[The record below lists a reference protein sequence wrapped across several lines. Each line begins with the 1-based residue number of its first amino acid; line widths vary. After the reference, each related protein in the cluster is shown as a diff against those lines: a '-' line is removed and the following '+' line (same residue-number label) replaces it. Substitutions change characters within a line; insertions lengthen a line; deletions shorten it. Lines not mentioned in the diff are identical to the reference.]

1 MHQYAILY
9 HPGHN
14 RVYYEESKRF
24 CLYELEAVAQRA
36 GLNAQQAQLSRI
48 GGVDY
53 ITFACPEPLGEEA
66 VRDLFHLSFLYA
78 LFERMD
84 DGLLRP
90 MAAPDFHTLDPG
102 ISSMLKYTGK
112 TNERFT
118 RTMVNLAVSA
128 AAFPR
133 QERIRLLD
141 PVAGKGTTLF
151 EAASCGYDA
160 YGIEIGDNV
169 VVEVYHF
176 FKQYLER
183 ARMKHTFHK
192 ERVSGPNKSFTAT
205 RYHFQYAGD
214 KASFKGDDAQTLEIV
229 AGDSA
234 HADTYFRKES
244 FHVVVGDLP
253 YGVQHGNVTG
263 QKQNALTRNPKELV
277 KHCLPAWQA
286 VLKPG
291 GTLVLA
297 WNCQVLPREALAA
310 IIREAG
316 MTVLEGEAYSHF
328 SHRVDQSIQ
337 RDLIVAQKPFKAQ
350 ADPMKDCVQC

>member
-24 CLYELEAVAQRA
+24 CLYELAALCQRA
-36 GLNAQQAQLSRI
+36 GLTLEEVQLARI

-53 ITFACPEPLGEEA
+53 ITFACPEPLEGRA
-66 VRDLFHLSFLYA
+66 IQDLFHLSFLYA
-78 LFERMD
+78 LFERTG

-90 MAAPDFHTLDPG
+90 VAAPDFRALDPG

-112 TNERFT
+112 TNELFT

-128 AAFPR
+128 ADPPR
-133 QERIRLLD
+133 NERIRLLD

-160 YGIEIGDNV
+160 YGVEIGDSV
-169 VVEVYHF
+169 VAEAYHF

-192 ERVSGPNKSFTAT
+192 ERVSGPHKSFTAT
-205 RYHFQYAGD
+205 RYSFRYAAD
-214 KASFKGDDAQTLEIV
+214 KEAFKGDSALTLELV

-234 HADTYFRKES
+234 HADTYFRRES
-244 FHVVVGDLP
+244 FHVLVGDLP

-277 KHCLPAWQA
+277 SRCLPGWRA
-286 VLKPG
+286 VLKTG
-291 GTLVLA
+291 GALVLS
-297 WNCQVLPREALAA
+297 WNCQVLPRQALAQ
-310 IIREAG
+310 IMREAG
-316 MTVLEGEAYSHF
+316 FTVLEDEAYSHF

-337 RDLIVAQKPFKAQ
+337 RDVIVARKNP
-350 ADPMKDCVQC
+350 